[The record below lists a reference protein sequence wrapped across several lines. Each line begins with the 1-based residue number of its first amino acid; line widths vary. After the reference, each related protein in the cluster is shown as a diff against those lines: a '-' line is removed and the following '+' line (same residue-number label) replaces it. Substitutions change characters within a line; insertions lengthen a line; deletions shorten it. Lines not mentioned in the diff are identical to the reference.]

1 MDIRFA
7 GHTHTHNAQN
17 LPINLYL
24 QCQLHV
30 NGTLPHSLHQLGHCG
45 CLGAGRT
52 AGLVLQGRYLASH
65 TIHTLILLIHVS
77 LVHLGVCEKE
87 CLLCCVCEIEGVCVV
102 CIKCVWCVVCVWCVC
117 VLTDIKSAF
126 RSISRTDWNIC
137 NCSSR
142 GTKSLL
148 WATRCR
154 EATTFA
160 MCMQT
165 EWFGSFIM
173 SRSASLRAT
182 SSAEVSV
189 CVFVCL

>member
-1 MDIRFA
+1 M
-7 GHTHTHNAQN
+7 H
-17 LPINLYL
+17 Y
-24 QCQLHV
+24 
-30 NGTLPHSLHQLGHCG
+30 
-45 CLGAGRT
+45 
-52 AGLVLQGRYLASH
+52 
-65 TIHTLILLIHVS
+65 
-77 LVHLGVCEKE
+77 
-87 CLLCCVCEIEGVCVV
+87 VCVV
-102 CIKCVWCVVCVWCVC
+102 CGVRCVC

-126 RSISRTDWNIC
+126 RSISSTDWNIC

-154 EATTFA
+154 EATIFA

-173 SRSASLRAT
+173 SRSASLRVT

-189 CVFVCL
+189 CVCVYVCL